1 MNLFIRRGWMALLM
15 AVCLLLVAPPAFA
28 EDYVLGAEDVVQVSV
43 WLHPELE
50 RALTVDANGN
60 VTLPPVGEI
69 KAAGLTPKQLSDRI
83 ADRLSAYLRQTT
95 TVTCTVTQFMSRSVF
110 VQGSVAKPG
119 RYGFERLPS
128 VADVLGQAG
137 GALTGADLSGVR
149 IVRREGKTRRSIP
162 VDLSAALRTG
172 DASGLPELKS
182 GDTILVPGSAGA
194 GGGAGMGGEG
204 VGVLG
209 QVAKPGLYSVGVGQD
224 LWSVLAL
231 AGGLTERGNL
241 SDVRMLSRS
250 EGGQTVAHFNLR
262 DVLSKGS
269 RAPVTVKPGDVVV
282 VMPKGASVWSAFTGL
297 FALSRDAL
305 NLVVLVDY
313 INNKK
318 VN

>member
-1 MNLFIRRGWMALLM
+1 MNLFIRRGWMALLSV
-15 AVCLLLVAPPAFA
+15 VCLLLVSTPASA

-50 RALTVDANGN
+50 RSLTVDANGN

-69 KAAGLTPKQLSDRI
+69 KATGLTPKQLSDRI

-95 TVTCTVTQFMSRSVF
+95 TVTCTVTQFLSRSVF

-128 VADVLGQAG
+128 VADALGQAG
-137 GALTGADLSGVR
+137 GALTGADLSGVQ
-149 IVRREGKTRRSIP
+149 IVRKEGKTRRTIA

-172 DASGLPELKS
+172 DASGLPELKA
-182 GDTILVPGSAGA
+182 GDTVIVPGSATA
-194 GGGAGMGGEG
+194 GGGTGGEG

-209 QVAKPGLYSVGVGQD
+209 QVAKPGLYAVGNGQD

-250 EGGQTVAHFNLR
+250 EGGQTLALINLR
-262 DVLSKGS
+262 TVLEKGS
-269 RAPVTVKPGDVVV
+269 RAPVVVKPGDVVV
-282 VMPKGASVWSAFTGL
+282 VMPKGPSVWSAFTGL
-297 FALSRDAL
+297 LALSRDAL

>member
-1 MNLFIRRGWMALLM
+1 MNLFIRRGWMALLC
-15 AVCLLLVAPPAFA
+15 AVCLVLVVTPVRA
-28 EDYVLGAEDVVQVSV
+28 EDYLLGAEDVVQVSV

-128 VADVLGQAG
+128 IADVLGQAG
-137 GALTGADLSGVR
+137 GALTGADLSGVL
-149 IVRREGKTRRSIP
+149 IVRKEGKTRRTIP
-162 VDLSAALRTG
+162 ADLSAALRTG
-172 DASGLPELKS
+172 DASRLPELKA
-182 GDTILVPGSAGA
+182 GDTVVVPGSGVA
-194 GGGAGMGGEG
+194 GGGGGVGGEG

-209 QVAKPGLYSVGVGQD
+209 QVAKPGLYSVGSGQD

-250 EGGQTVAHFNLR
+250 ESGQTLAHINLR
-262 DVLSKGS
+262 SALNRGS

-282 VMPKGASVWSAFTGL
+282 VMPKGPSLWGGFTAL
-297 FALSRDAL
+297 LALSRDAL
-305 NLVVLVDY
+305 NLVILADY
-313 INNKK
+313 FNNKTA
-318 VN
+318 N